1 MDGPVGDNHR
11 NKFSGGFALF
21 SIIQAAGWPIWPL
34 LACSIVALA
43 LIIER
48 LMSLRT
54 SLVAPE
60 GLLAQALQASQDN
73 LPSQDVINQLHDHS
87 TLGRILASG
96 WHALQHEPLI
106 SAEDLR
112 SSMESVGRQ
121 AAHELEKHLVT
132 LATIA
137 SAAPL
142 LGLLGTVIGMIEI
155 FGSQTPGSSNPIQLA
170 QGISIALYNTAFGL
184 IIAIPALMFW
194 RYLRARVDAYVL
206 GFELD
211 AERFARHLLVM
222 RAKLK

>member
-1 MDGPVGDNHR
+1 
-11 NKFSGGFALF
+11 
-21 SIIQAAGWPIWPL
+21 
-34 LACSIVALA
+34 VALA

-54 SLVAPE
+54 SLIAPA
-60 GLLAQALQASQDN
+60 GLMAQALQASQNN

-96 WHALQHEPLI
+96 WQALQHEPLI

-121 AAHELEKHLVT
+121 AAHELEKHLVA

-142 LGLLGTVIGMIEI
+142 LGLLGTVIGMIDI

-170 QGISIALYNTAFGL
+170 QGISMALYNTAFGL
-184 IIAIPALMFW
+184 IVAIPALMFW

-206 GFELD
+206 VFELD

-222 RAKLK
+222 RAQLK